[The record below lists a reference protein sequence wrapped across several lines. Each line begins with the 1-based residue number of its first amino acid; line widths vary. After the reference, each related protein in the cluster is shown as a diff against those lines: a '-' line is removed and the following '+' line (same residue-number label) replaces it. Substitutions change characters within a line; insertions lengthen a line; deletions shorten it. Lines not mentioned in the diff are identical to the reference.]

1 VTAQFHNRT
10 RRSRSIPLSLLRR
23 GRIWDIPV
31 YYALLQSDLAREGLQ
46 HSGSH
51 RFADHIYRGVP
62 SGRGPFGRWLDRRF
76 LAMPAARA
84 FRFRYLAVRDELVEF
99 LAARAAAGVATTAV
113 LSVPCGIPRDLAD
126 AASTLSGGVADM
138 HGIQFVGADLDE
150 TVLDEARRFMGGRGI
165 SGFRTVRG
173 DALDRATYPGSFDFI
188 ACTGLTEFLSDGQ
201 AGQLFRVLF
210 DVLRPGG
217 CLVTSGMRRRWAS
230 DYLLKLGEL
239 TTQYRDAEALR
250 GLLAPL
256 PFSSLSMRADETG
269 LQTVALARK

>member
-1 VTAQFHNRT
+1 MTAQFHNRT

-84 FRFRYLAVRDELVEF
+84 FRFRYQSVRDELVAF
-99 LAARAAAGVATTAV
+99 LAARAAGDFTRTAV

-126 AASTLSGGVADM
+126 AATALSGRAARL
-138 HGIQFVGADLDE
+138 HGLQFVGVDLDD
-150 TVLDEARRFMGGRGI
+150 TVLDEARGFMGKHGI
-165 SGFRTVRG
+165 GEFSTVRG
-173 DALDRATYPGSFDFI
+173 DALERATYPGSFDFI
-188 ACTGLTEFLSDGQ
+188 ACTGLTEFLSDEQ
-201 AGQLFRVLF
+201 AGRLFRILF
-210 DVLRPGG
+210 DVLTPGG
-217 CLVTSGMRRRWAS
+217 CFVTSGMQRRWAS

-239 TTQYRDAEALR
+239 TTHYRDAGALR
-250 GLLAPL
+250 RLLAPL
-256 PFSSLSMRADETG
+256 PFRDLSMRADDTG
-269 LQTVALARK
+269 LQTVVVARK